1 MIWRHTQ
8 DLDENVNDKSNLKR
22 YKSTILDKLT
32 NFQKNQKKNHFS
44 TKNQQ
49 SSSLLQLSFCWKNNN
64 YFLH

>member
-32 NFQKNQKKNHFS
+32 NFQKNKKNHFS
-44 TKNQQ
+44 TKNQ
-49 SSSLLQLSFCWKNNN
+49 
-64 YFLH
+64 